1 MLMPSSRHHVA
12 VVAYQQISPFHL
24 AVPCMV
30 FGEDLA
36 RLGAPRYT
44 LSVCA
49 AEPGP
54 LQTPA
59 GFSIDVTH
67 GLEVLATADTIVVP
81 AWRDPAEPA
90 PPALL
95 DALRAAHARGARLV
109 GLCLGAV
116 VLAQAG
122 LLDGRR
128 ASTHWVFMDDVAA
141 LHPHVQ
147 LQRDVLYVQDGSLLT
162 SAGTAAA
169 IDCCLHLLRQDHGA
183 EIASRVA
190 RRMVV
195 APHRQGGQAQYIEQ
209 PLPVSFGNDR
219 LAALLEWA
227 LFHLAEPITI
237 DTLSERASMSRRT
250 FTRHFR
256 ALTGTTFN
264 QWLLDQRLARAQ
276 RLLET
281 SDTPLDV
288 VAEQAGFGSTVSLR
302 SHFSTA
308 YGVSPG
314 AYRRTFRDGPRK
326 EEGDRSSSVRQAD

>member
-1 MLMPSSRHHVA
+1 MLPTPALHHVA

-36 RLGAPRYT
+36 RLGAPRYQVT
-44 LSVCA
+44 VCA

-59 GFSIDVTH
+59 GFSIEVAH
-67 GLEVLATADTIVVP
+67 GLEALASADTIVVP

-95 DALRAAHARGARLV
+95 DALRAAHAHGARLV

-116 VLAQAG
+116 VLAQTG

-141 LHPHVQ
+141 LHPRVQ
-147 LQRDVLYVQDGSLLT
+147 LQRDVLYVQDGPLLT

-169 IDCCLHLLRQDHGA
+169 IDCCLHLVRQDHGA
-183 EIASRVA
+183 EVASRVA

-195 APHRQGGQAQYIEQ
+195 APHRQGGQAQYIEH
-209 PLPVSFGNDR
+209 PLPVSFGDDR
-219 LAALLEWA
+219 LAGVLEWA
-227 LFHLAEPITI
+227 LFHLAEPLAI
-237 DTLSERASMSRRT
+237 DQLAERASMSRRT

-256 ALTGTTFN
+256 GLTGTTFN

-281 SDTPLDV
+281 SDTALDR

-302 SHFSTA
+302 NHFSSA
-308 YGVSPG
+308 YGLSPG
-314 AYRRTFRDGPRK
+314 AYRRTFKNAG
-326 EEGDRSSSVRQAD
+326 

>member
-1 MLMPSSRHHVA
+1 MLPPPAPHHVA

-44 LSVCA
+44 LTVCA

-59 GFSIDVTH
+59 GFSIEVAH
-67 GLEVLATADTIVVP
+67 GLEALASADTIVVP

-90 PPALL
+90 PVALL
-95 DALRAAHARGARLV
+95 EALRAAHARGARLV

-141 LHPHVQ
+141 LHPRVQ
-147 LQRDVLYVQDGSLLT
+147 LQRDVLYVQDGALLT

-169 IDCCLHLLRQDHGA
+169 IDCCLHLVRQDHGT

-195 APHRQGGQAQYIEQ
+195 APHRQGRQAQYIEQ
-209 PLPVSFGNDR
+209 PLPASFGDDR
-219 LAALLEWA
+219 LAGVLEWA
-227 LFHLAEPITI
+227 LFHLAEPLAI
-237 DTLSERASMSRRT
+237 DQLAERASMSRRT

-256 ALTGTTFN
+256 GLTGTTFN
-264 QWLLDQRLARAQ
+264 HWLLDQRLARAQ

-281 SDTPLDV
+281 SDTALDR

-302 SHFSTA
+302 NHFSSV
-308 YGVSPG
+308 YGLSPG
-314 AYRRTFRDGPRK
+314 AYRRTFQGAR
-326 EEGDRSSSVRQAD
+326 

>member
-1 MLMPSSRHHVA
+1 MLPDHHPHHVV

-24 AVPCMV
+24 AVPCTV

-36 RLGAPRYT
+36 RLGAPRYRLT
-44 LSVCA
+44 VCA

-59 GFSIDVTH
+59 GFSLGIAH
-67 GLEVLATADTIVVP
+67 GLEALAEADTIVVP
-81 AWRDPAEPA
+81 AWRNPAEPA

-95 DALRAAHARGARLV
+95 EALHDAHARGVRLV

-141 LHPHVQ
+141 LHPRVQ
-147 LQRDVLYVQDGSLLT
+147 LQRDVLYVEDGTLLT

-169 IDCCLHLLRQDHGA
+169 IDCCLHLVRQDHGA
-183 EIASRVA
+183 EVASRVA

-209 PLPVSFGNDR
+209 PLPVTCGDDR
-219 LAALLEWA
+219 LAAVLEWA
-227 LFHLAEPITI
+227 AFHLAEPLGI
-237 DTLSERASMSRRT
+237 DALADRARMSRRT

-256 ALTGTTFN
+256 AATGTTFN
-264 QWLLDQRLARAQ
+264 QWLLEQRLARAQ

-281 SDTPLDV
+281 SDSALDR
-288 VAEQAGFGSTVSLR
+288 VAQHAGFGSTVSLR
-302 SHFSTA
+302 SHFSRA
-308 YGVSPG
+308 FGVSPA
-314 AYRRTFRDGPRK
+314 AYRRTFHA
-326 EEGDRSSSVRQAD
+326 VT

>member
-1 MLMPSSRHHVA
+1 MLPAPALHRVA

-36 RLGAPRYT
+36 RLGAPRYA
-44 LSVCA
+44 LRVCA

-59 GFSIDVTH
+59 GFHIGGAH
-67 GLEVLATADTIVVP
+67 GLEALADADTIVVP

-95 DALRAAHARGARLV
+95 DALRSAHARGARLV

-128 ASTHWVFMDDVAA
+128 ASTHWVFMDDMAA
-141 LHPHVQ
+141 LYPRVQ
-147 LQRDVLYVQDGSLLT
+147 LQRDVLYVQDGTLLT

-183 EIASRVA
+183 EVASRVA

-209 PLPVSFGNDR
+209 PLPTRFGDDR
-219 LAALLEWA
+219 LAAVLEWA
-227 LFHLAEPITI
+227 LFHLAEPIAI
-237 DTLSERASMSRRT
+237 DTLAERARMSRRT

-281 SDTPLDV
+281 SDHALDV
-288 VAEQAGFGSTVSLR
+288 VAGEAGFGSTVSLR
-302 SHFSTA
+302 GHFSA
-308 YGVSPG
+308 AFGVSPG
-314 AYRRTFRDGPRK
+314 AYRRTFQ
-326 EEGDRSSSVRQAD
+326 GD

>member
-1 MLMPSSRHHVA
+1 MLNASRPHHVV

-36 RLGAPRYT
+36 RLGAPRYALT
-44 LSVCA
+44 VCA

-59 GFSIDVTH
+59 GFSLGITQGVEALD
-67 GLEVLATADTIVVP
+67 EADTVVVP

-90 PPALL
+90 PAALL
-95 DALRAAHARGARLV
+95 DALQRAHARGARLV

-141 LHPHVQ
+141 LHPRVH
-147 LQRDVLYVQDGSLLT
+147 LQRDVLYVQDGTLLT

-183 EIASRVA
+183 DVASRVA

-209 PLPVSFGNDR
+209 PLPVSCGDER
-219 LAALLEWA
+219 LAVVLEWA
-227 LFHLAEPITI
+227 AFHLAEPLRI
-237 DTLSERASMSRRT
+237 DTLAERARMSRRT

-256 ALTGTTFN
+256 AATGTTFN
-264 QWLLDQRLARAQ
+264 HWLLEQRLARAQ

-281 SDTPLDV
+281 GDSALEV
-288 VAEQAGFGSTVSLR
+288 VAEQAGFGSTASLR
-302 SHFSTA
+302 SHFSRA
-308 YGVSPG
+308 FGVSPAG
-314 AYRRTFRDGPRK
+314 YRRTFLGAVA
-326 EEGDRSSSVRQAD
+326 G

>member
-1 MLMPSSRHHVA
+1 MLTDPAPHHVA

-30 FGEDLA
+30 FGEDLL
-36 RLGAPRYT
+36 RLGAPRYR

-54 LQTPA
+54 LRTPA
-59 GFSIDVTH
+59 GFSIDVAQ
-67 GLEVLATADTIVVP
+67 GLEALADADTIVVP

-141 LHPHVQ
+141 LHPQLQ
-147 LQRDVLYVQDGSLLT
+147 LQRDVLYVQDGTLLT

-209 PLPVSFGNDR
+209 PLPATFGDDR
-219 LAALLEWA
+219 LAGVLEWA
-227 LFHLAEPITI
+227 LFHLAEPIGI
-237 DTLSERASMSRRT
+237 DALAARASMSRRT

-256 ALTGTTFN
+256 SLTGTTFN

-281 SDTPLDV
+281 SDTALERI
-288 VAEQAGFGSTVSLR
+288 AGQAGFGSTASLR
-302 SHFSTA
+302 SHFSAA

-314 AYRRTFRDGPRK
+314 AYRRTFLGA
-326 EEGDRSSSVRQAD
+326 SS